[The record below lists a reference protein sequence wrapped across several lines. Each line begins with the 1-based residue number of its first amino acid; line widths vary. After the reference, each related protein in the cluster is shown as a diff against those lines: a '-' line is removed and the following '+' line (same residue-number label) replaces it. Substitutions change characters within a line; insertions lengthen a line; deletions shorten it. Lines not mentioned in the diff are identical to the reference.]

1 MVATFQVIDT
11 MRQHFDKS
19 DKGPEMT
26 NFLLCM
32 VDLGEAPMRV
42 MPRYRLDPEQG
53 EVEKFSGGQLNGK
66 TVKIEI
72 REMSGKGN
80 PIVRGKMLGVVNGA
94 NGK

>member
-1 MVATFQVIDT
+1 MVGQFKVIDT
-11 MRQHFDKS
+11 MRQHFEKS
-19 DKGPEMT
+19 DRGPEMT
-26 NFLLCM
+26 NHLLCM
-32 VDLGEAPMRV
+32 VDEGEAPMRV

-66 TVKIEI
+66 SVKIEI

-80 PIVRGKMLGVVNGA
+80 PVIRGKFLNVI

>member
-1 MVATFQVIDT
+1 
-11 MRQHFDKS
+11 
-19 DKGPEMT
+19 
-26 NFLLCM
+26 
-32 VDLGEAPMRV
+32 MRV

-66 TVKIEI
+66 SVKIEI

-80 PIVRGKMLGVVNGA
+80 PVIRGKFLNVI